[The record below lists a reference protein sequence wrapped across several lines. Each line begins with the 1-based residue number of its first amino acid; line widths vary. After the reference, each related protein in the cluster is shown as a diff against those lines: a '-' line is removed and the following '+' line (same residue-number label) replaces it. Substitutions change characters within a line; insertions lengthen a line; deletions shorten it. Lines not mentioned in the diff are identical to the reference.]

1 MAKTI
6 AIVTPVLDDWEALTA
21 LLSDIAAALRGLPV
35 ALHVYAVDDGST
47 ERVEAADIALPR
59 HSCIASF
66 EIVRLAANLGHQ
78 RAIAVGLCAAVED
91 GAADAV
97 LVMDSDGQDRA
108 EDVATLLAA
117 AQSHPDHVVLAARVR
132 RAEPLLFRCCWRL
145 YRLMFR
151 ALTGCRIDFGNFSL
165 VPAAAAR
172 RLVHMPDL
180 WNHLAAAIMR
190 SRLPCTAVPT
200 ARGERFAGRSKM
212 NLAALVVHGLS
223 AMSVYCDV
231 ILVRV
236 LLAAGALA
244 GLAGLG
250 IVAVVAIRIGTRL
263 AVPGW
268 ATAAAGDLLIIM
280 LQTVAVAV
288 AASLTLLARR
298 SSRPIVPVLDCAAFV
313 AARDRRR
320 PADRPHA
327 VVALARP
334 VA

>member
-21 LLSDIAAALRGLPV
+21 LLADIAEALRGLPV
-35 ALHVYAVDDGST
+35 MLHVYAVDDGST
-47 ERVEAADIALPR
+47 EAVEAADIALPR
-59 HSCIASF
+59 HSCIVSF

-78 RAIAVGLCAAVED
+78 RAIAVGLCAVVED
-91 GAADAV
+91 GTADAI

-108 EDVATLLAA
+108 ADVTALLAA
-117 AQSHPDHVVLAARVR
+117 ARSHPGHVVLAARAR
-132 RAEPLLFRCCWRL
+132 RAEPLLFRCCWRF

-151 ALTGCRIDFGNFSL
+151 ALAGRAIDFGNFSL
-165 VPAAAAR
+165 IPAAAAR

-190 SRLPCTAVPT
+190 SRLPCVTVPT
-200 ARGERFAGRSKM
+200 ARAARSCGGSRM

-236 LLAAGALA
+236 LLAAATLA
-244 GLAGLG
+244 GIAGLG
-250 IVAVVAIRIGTRL
+250 IAAVVTIRIATSL

-268 ATAAAGDLLIIM
+268 ATAAAGDLLIVM
-280 LQTVAVAV
+280 LQIVAIAT
-288 AASLTLLARR
+288 AASLSLLARR
-298 SSRPIVPVLDCAAFV
+298 NSRPILPALDCAAFI

-320 PADRPHA
+320 TDRPGT